1 MKKRLFPLLAF
12 LALACLP
19 AAAQNTMNFTFSV
32 PGHVAKQGVFVSL
45 IGQNVGN
52 ATSGS
57 GPWVYASNSA
67 NTTIASTLKTLTTN
81 TTGNAPNATIPVQ
94 SVQGF
99 PSTGGNLLVS
109 LPGQQISVTYN
120 ATNNSTNEFTG
131 VTFAN
136 PQGPGIAANATV
148 TLADNILGPVLTV
161 NSTVGFPTSG
171 VVMLQPAPGSVVNSY
186 NIIASYNGTTS
197 TSLLS
202 LAPFPSGGNFSDGQ
216 FLASGGP
223 VVLLAS
229 PSGGSMSV
237 VYASAAPLWNST
249 QSNGA
254 NTPPVNLFP
263 DPGSYSDNATY
274 NATITMPDYATQGI
288 QSGVAVIGVG
298 GAVPI
303 AAQDASGTLGSPSVG
318 SALDVVFA
326 IFEWGLVNSASGL
339 DFDVSEV
346 DQVGFPFTVNTVGNP
361 PPPPADPVLGVGLLQ
376 DRETLFASF
385 KNYIA
390 ALPGA
395 SSRTAF
401 AQCNPDNP
409 DAPYPENTRITAP
422 QDITGIFLASAPVA
436 SSATPTGT
444 GTAASANIT
453 AYYAVTAVSSS
464 RSESAISQAISGFV
478 GSGSNSTM
486 QVTWQ
491 PYDYA
496 TGYNLYWSANLTTD
510 GSNLLVAP
518 VLIATT
524 TGAGNTT
531 FLDTNPGSHTGTTA
545 TPPTNNY
552 GYTPLN
558 SYLDAA
564 IKDFYD
570 YYTPSAGNQTFV
582 LDDQG
587 TFTKWTGHV
596 VPVNMNGVTYRM
608 LQLTG
613 GVGQWG
619 NHTSS
624 PRAQIG
630 KTLCLVEPF
639 FSSNTGNSSH
649 PAPPIVIPSGV
660 NFASLQSAQLPYINT
675 GTIVIDQNG
684 GLWSYNGS
692 GNKTSQGSYT
702 STGNNTYLA
711 GMSLDPTQTPTAMA
725 FGAQGVFGNFVG
737 NGTRLDM
744 ANAKNAYN
752 SIVTAIVRGLT
763 PRSSGG
769 NWTNT
774 ILPDY
779 WSNQPVIQPATQSTG
794 GNLTANGTFRYTVTA
809 VGVLGDNSTRETP
822 ESSPATVYL
831 GASNQTIAVNWTA
844 VNPPGGPVG
853 APTAYSFNIY
863 RSQLVSGN
871 WTAPGYVGTVNNSP
885 SSVFTFTDNGSTS
898 PGAAPSVVWYAPGSL
913 CDHYAGFFKQPS
925 VSINGLSYG
934 YAYDDKGNTS
944 TNVQMNPA
952 DVTNLV
958 ITLNP
963 WTAAPLPP
971 GLPTI
976 TVNGGLN
983 PFTTTNGTASAAQA
997 FTASGS
1003 SLLGSILVTA
1013 PAGFELSTTGNDG
1026 FLGNLTLTPTSGTVS
1041 LTSIYARIAAS
1052 AGIGSLSGNITLSS
1066 ANATTQ
1072 NVAVTGN
1079 ITSSTGTPYQDWV
1092 SYWTTQ
1098 SASFNGTSTNGT
1110 ADPDGDG
1117 YVNDTEFA
1125 FDGNP
1130 TVPTA
1135 TLLTTSTSA
1144 GNMTVSF
1151 IVRNT
1156 TPAGASYQVQ
1166 ETTNLNTGFVLS
1178 NATVSVSNDQTGI
1191 LAPLQYQRRQ
1201 FTVPMADPKKF
1212 YRVHAT
1218 PSGN

>member
-1 MKKRLFPLLAF
+1 MKKLLLPVLAL
-12 LALACLP
+12 LALAASP
-19 AAAQNTMNFTFSV
+19 AAAQNNLPITFSV
-32 PGHVAKQGVFVSL
+32 PGHVAKKGVFVSL
-45 IGQNVGN
+45 IGQNVGS

-57 GPWVYASNSA
+57 GPWVYASNST
-67 NTTIASTLKTLTTN
+67 NSPIASTLKTLTTN
-81 TTGNAPNATIPVQ
+81 TTGNAPNATMPVQ

-148 TLADNILGPVLTV
+148 TLAENILGSNLTV
-161 NSTVGFPTSG
+161 NSTTSFPQSG
-171 VVMLQPAPGSVVNSY
+171 VVMLQPAPGTVVNPY
-186 NIIASYNGTTS
+186 NIIASYNGTTP
-197 TSLLS
+197 TSLLN
-202 LAPFPSGGNFSDGQ
+202 LAPFPSGGNFSAGQ

-223 VVLLAS
+223 VILLAS
-229 PSGGSMSV
+229 PSGGNMSV
-237 VYASAAPLWNST
+237 AYASAGTFWNST
-249 QSNGA
+249 LSNGA

-263 DPGSYSDNATY
+263 DAGSYSDNATY
-274 NATITMPDYATQGI
+274 NATLTMPDYATQGI

-326 IFEWGLVNSASGL
+326 IFEWGLVNSDSGL

-346 DQVGFPFTVNTVGNP
+346 DQVGFPFTVNTAGTP

-390 ALPGA
+390 ALPDA
-395 SSRTAF
+395 SSQTAF

-409 DAPYPENTRITAP
+409 DAPYPVNTRITAP

-444 GTAASANIT
+444 GAAATANIT
-453 AYYAVTAVSSS
+453 AYYAVTAVSSGGG
-464 RSESAISQAISGFV
+464 ESAISQAVSGFV
-478 GSGSNSTM
+478 GNGTNSTIEI
-486 QVTWQ
+486 TWQ

-496 TGYNLYWSANLTTD
+496 AGYNLYWSGNLTTD
-510 GSNLLVAP
+510 GSNLLVNP

-531 FLDTNPGSHTGTTA
+531 WTDTTPGNHTGSVA
-545 TPPTNNY
+545 APPNNNY
-552 GYTPLN
+552 GYNPLN

-564 IKDFYD
+564 IKDFFD
-570 YYTPSAGNQTFV
+570 YYSQSGGNQTFV

-587 TFTKWTGHV
+587 TFTKWTGQV

-608 LQLTG
+608 LQLSG
-613 GVGQWG
+613 SAGQWG
-619 NHTSS
+619 NSTSS
-624 PRAQIG
+624 PPAQIG
-630 KTLCLVEPF
+630 KILCLVDPF
-639 FSSNTGNSSH
+639 FSSNTNNSSK

-660 NFASLQSAQLPYINT
+660 NFASLQSAQLPYIGN

-684 GLWSYNGS
+684 GLWSYSGT
-692 GNKTSQGSYT
+692 GNKTSQSSYT
-702 STGNNTYLA
+702 SVGTNTNLS
-711 GMSLDPTQTPTAMA
+711 GMSLDPAQTPTAMA

-737 NGTRLDM
+737 NGTTLDM

-752 SIVTAIVRGLT
+752 NIVTAIVRGLT

-779 WSNQPVIQPATQSTG
+779 WSNQPVIQPASQSSG
-794 GNLTANGTFRYTVTA
+794 GNLTANGTYRYTVTA
-809 VGVLGDNSTRETP
+809 VGVLGDNSTNETP

-844 VNPPGGPVG
+844 LNSPGGPVG
-853 APTAYSFNIY
+853 APTASGFNIY

-871 WTAPGYVGTVNNSP
+871 WTTPGRVASLSNTGQVP
-885 SSVFTFTDNGSTS
+885 ASSFTDNGSTT
-898 PGAAPSVVWYAPGSL
+898 PGVPPSIAWYAPGSL
-913 CDHYAGFFKQPS
+913 CDHYAGFFKLPS

-952 DVTNLV
+952 DVTNLI

-963 WTAAPLPP
+963 WTASPVPP

-976 TVNGGLN
+976 EVNGVLN
-983 PFTTTNGTASAAQA
+983 PFSTTNGTASTAQA

-1003 SLLGSILVTA
+1003 GLLDAISVSA
-1013 PAGFELSTTGNDG
+1013 PTGFEISLTGNG
-1026 FLGNLTLTPTSGTVS
+1026 SFSTNLTLLPSSGTVS
-1041 LTSIYARIAAS
+1041 ATSISARIAAS
-1052 AGIGSLSGNITLSS
+1052 AGVGSLSGNISLSS
-1066 ANATTQ
+1066 LNATTQ

-1079 ITSSTGTPYQDWV
+1079 VTTPYQNWV
-1092 SYWTTQ
+1092 AYWTTQ
-1098 SASFNGTSTNGT
+1098 NASFSGNSTGS

-1135 TLLTTSTSA
+1135 SLLTASTSG

-1151 IVRNT
+1151 IARNT

-1166 ETTNLNTGFVLS
+1166 ETTNLTTGFVSS
-1178 NATVSVSNDQTGI
+1178 NVTVS
-1191 LAPLQYQRRQ
+1191 APLDQSGLLLPDQYQRRQ
-1201 FTVPMADPKKF
+1201 FTVPTTGSKKF
-1212 YRVHAT
+1212 YRVQAT
-1218 PSGN
+1218 LTQ